1 MRTVDPVRHEARRRA
16 ILEAAA
22 VVFAERGYEGA
33 TSVAIC
39 RQAGV
44 GSGTLF
50 HYFGDKRSLMV
61 GLFADDLANVDTF
74 LDELDRD
81 DPVDAVWAILD
92 RIARDLADPLAP
104 GLVVAAIQLALR
116 DEEFATML
124 AAHDDR
130 VRLALADVIGRA
142 RDAGLVGASLDPH
155 RAARWV
161 HGLVD
166 AAYLMCGNPPFDV
179 PAETAELR
187 RIVAAYLALPTPQAG
202 ASRPRNATSIPL
214 SEK

>member
-1 MRTVDPVRHEARRRA
+1 
-16 ILEAAA
+16 
-22 VVFAERGYEGA
+22 
-33 TSVAIC
+33 
-39 RQAGV
+39 
-44 GSGTLF
+44 
-50 HYFGDKRSLMV
+50 MV

-81 DPVDAVWAILD
+81 DPVHAFWAILD

-187 RIVAAYLALPTPQAG
+187 RIVAAYLALPTPQSG